1 MIAGNSISLRLFIVF
16 TTIAL
21 CGMGRWAKADGG
33 GNVMPASARPLGYSL
48 TEIAAD
54 TALFNT
60 GPRTADTVPDVPFQ
74 LLYVP
79 FNSPLPTQNTFT
91 VTQGTHFYVPVFFA
105 DDSPPVIG
113 DFPGDVSDRQADAD
127 YLLDADE
134 IGASLEIEVDGKVTD
149 LGAPYVVGTT
159 TDPLQDGGGTHYV
172 GTGVFLTPMSRG
184 THTVTVRGIIA
195 GAAWQDLV
203 GGPTPFEFT
212 YTIIVR

>member
-48 TEIAAD
+48 TAIAAD
-54 TALFNT
+54 TSHFNT
-60 GPRTADTVPDVPFQ
+60 GPRTADTLPDVPFQ

-91 VTQGTHFYVPVFFA
+91 VSQGTHFYVPVFFA

-127 YLLDADE
+127 YLLDADVRR
-134 IGASLEIEVDGKVTD
+134 GNHDRPASGWRRHALRRHRRVPHADVARDTHRNSPRNHRRRRLARPGRWANSIRVHLHNHRKVMQRR
-149 LGAPYVVGTT
+149 AK
-159 TDPLQDGGGTHYV
+159 
-172 GTGVFLTPMSRG
+172 
-184 THTVTVRGIIA
+184 
-195 GAAWQDLV
+195 
-203 GGPTPFEFT
+203 
-212 YTIIVR
+212 